1 MKSIET
7 SLCKSGQNSVKSLY
21 SPYVVA
27 VSDSDSIE
35 AILGCVTYA
44 TTFDRKMS
52 RD

>member
-1 MKSIET
+1 MKSIENR
-7 SLCKSGQNSVKSLY
+7 LRSVNQVRIVS